1 MHFTDMIIKSFEIST
16 ETYEFWLTYVTQ
28 QGLNMKQHFKNVKFS
43 IQWK

>member
-1 MHFTDMIIKSFEIST
+1 MHFTDMIIKPFEIST

-28 QGLNMKQHFKNVKFS
+28 HETAFKNVKFA